1 MKTCSKGKKDKAK
14 SVTRP
19 EDANY
24 DFERNN
30 SRNVLS
36 RCCLNFHDFLTNYE
50 QNCSICSDFLPI
62 KFFKVIL

>member
-1 MKTCSKGKKDKAK
+1 MKTCLKGKKDKAK

-36 RCCLNFHDFLTNYE
+36 RCCLNFHDFLTNY
-50 QNCSICSDFLPI
+50 
-62 KFFKVIL
+62 K